1 MELSDPVAK
10 SRKLVII
17 NKDEQN
23 DDLVCD
29 MTEIPTSFYARLY
42 EKRNLANRARK
53 KVKPL

>member
-53 KVKPL
+53 KVKSL